1 MIVFVTGPRGAG
13 KTTFCEFLFRYLTV
27 DGNIALISR
36 RQPDDKGYDL
46 EILQSPPPKNR
57 SAGNPVRSPGGRPVP
72 RVRLPL
78 ARRVDAAPEWTGD
91 TLGPWVF
98 SGDAFALAEKRFEQ
112 ALDGLGKGGV
122 LLLDEVG
129 PLELTL
135 GRGYSKILP
144 RVVELPR
151 VVLVV
156 RPGLVGT
163 LAVRLGAHAD
173 NSESTSPTPAPAF
186 PDPVV
191 IEMLPGLLGDARELQ
206 RLLRRAGEALS

>member
-13 KTTFCEFLFRYLTV
+13 KTTFCESLFRYLTV
-27 DGNIALISR
+27 DGSIAFLSR

-46 EILQSPPPKNR
+46 EILQSPPPENP
-57 SAGNPVRSPGGRPVP
+57 SAEGPLRSPGGKLVSRF
-72 RVRLPL
+72 RIPL
-78 ARRVDAAPEWTGD
+78 ARRVDAAPDWTGD

-98 SGDAFALAEKRFEQ
+98 SGDAFALAEKRFEE

-135 GRGYSKILP
+135 GSGYSKILP

-151 VVLVV
+151 VVMVI

-163 LAVRLGAHAD
+163 LAARLDSHAK
-173 NSESTSPTPAPAF
+173 NSERTSPTPDPAF

-191 IEMLPGLLGDARELQ
+191 IEILPGLLGDPRELE